1 MPSLRRSRP
10 RLLLALAALLAPL
23 TLAGAVAGPA
33 ASSAA
38 SGAPASTTVA
48 PASSTSWW
56 SGLGVRRHPAT
67 RLQRSSA
74 STPAGSPRVDPA
86 RGFAFLVELPAARRE
101 AGASARSA
109 ADLLLPDPSGRP
121 VAFELEPVAVMAPA
135 LAAAHP
141 DIATYRGRA
150 VADPRLSVRVDVSS
164 MGVHASVRTLA
175 PGGGWYVD
183 PARTERG
190 AQLHVAYRAED
201 LPAGSTAFVER
212 AGGSSVALAAPEPP
226 APAAPRRG
234 AEVTRHVYGL
244 ALLNDPTYSQRF
256 GSGVLEEK
264 VALVQRVDQIYS
276 EDLNASL
283 QLVAGTDRLD
293 LATDEEATAPG
304 GPCGDQACFT
314 PAQLDECTTST
325 LGANQRAVD
334 AILGA
339 GTYDVGH
346 LVLGTNGG
354 GIASGGV
361 VGNDRFQARGC
372 TGLSNP
378 VGDAFFVDYVSHEL
392 GHQFGAQHGF
402 DGAQGACGPNR
413 VGSSAVEPGSG
424 STVMAYAGIC
434 GVDDLQPH
442 SDPYLSQRSIAE
454 VRGYLDASP
463 SRAGTTSPSENHEP
477 VVEAPVDGRLPVRT
491 PFRLEA
497 AGSDSDGDA
506 LSYLWEQDDVGGST
520 AASLRSAARTDG
532 PLFRVFGDDARVD
545 ETQSEQSPSP
555 GLNAADGSTS
565 RTFPD
570 LAQVLR
576 GDTNAATGT
585 CAVSQGEAGLDCQS
599 ELLPTEQYDART
611 PLTFRVTARDGAAS
625 GGVAHDDVELRL
637 VPDAGPLLVT
647 GPGAGAALRPG
658 GTGTVTWAVN
668 GTDRR
673 GLAPQVRV
681 TLSDD
686 GGATWPHVL
695 AERTTNDGL
704 VVVTWPDVV
713 TDAARVR
720 VEAVGGYF
728 FAVNDANVSLDP
740 DAPVDATAPATRV
753 VAGPRDGGF
762 SLARK
767 ATVRWSSDADT
778 VAHVCT
784 LDGAEVGCR
793 SDGVVLRGV
802 APGTHTFTLR
812 AVDASG
818 NVSAPVVRRWA
829 RPEGARSLRPG
840 RGWQT
845 RTTRRAYLGAY
856 RQTSGRDRRLTTP
869 VRSAERVALVVT
881 LGRGDGRVSVSVGGR
896 RVGVVGLGA
905 RRERRSVLVAL
916 PALQQPRSGRVVI
929 RTLDG
934 RRARVEGLGVLTR

>member
-1 MPSLRRSRP
+1 M
-10 RLLLALAALLAPL
+10 LALVALLVPL
-23 TLAGAVAGPA
+23 TIAGAIGTPA
-33 ASSAA
+33 ASST
-38 SGAPASTTVA
+38 PASTAAA
-48 PASSTSWW
+48 PAPSTSWW

-67 RLQRSSA
+67 SLRRTRTGA
-74 STPAGSPRVDPA
+74 TAGALRVDPA
-86 RGFAFLVELPAARRE
+86 RAFAFVVDLPAARRE
-101 AGASARSA
+101 TGLSARSA
-109 ADLLLPDPSGRP
+109 ADLLLPDPSGQP
-121 VAFELEPVAVMAPA
+121 VAFDLEPVAVMAPA

-141 DIATYRGRA
+141 DIATYRGRG

-183 PARTERG
+183 PARTEQGVR
-190 AQLHVAYRAED
+190 LHLAYRAED

-212 AGGSSVALAAPEPP
+212 AGPTSVGLVTPEPS
-226 APAAPRRG
+226 ASAAPRRG
-234 AEVTRHVYGL
+234 GEVTRHVYGL
-244 ALLNDPTYSQRF
+244 ALLNDPTYSQQF

-276 EDLNASL
+276 EDLDASL

-293 LATDEEATAPG
+293 LATPEEATAPG
-304 GPCGDQACFT
+304 GPCGARACFT
-314 PAQLDECTTST
+314 PAQLDTCSTST
-325 LGANQRAVD
+325 LGANQQVVD
-334 AILGA
+334 AILGR

-346 LVLGTNGG
+346 LVLGTDGG
-354 GIASGGV
+354 GIASLGV
-361 VGNDRFQARGC
+361 VGDDRSQARGC

-424 STVMAYAGIC
+424 STVMSYAGIC
-434 GVDDLQPH
+434 GVDDLQRH

-454 VRGYLDASP
+454 VRSYLDASP
-463 SRAGTTSPSENHEP
+463 SRAGTTSPSGNHAP
-477 VVEAPVDGRLPVRT
+477 VVAAPADGWLPVRT

-497 AGSDSDGDA
+497 VGSDSDGDE
-506 LSYLWEQDDVGGST
+506 LSYLWEQDDVGGPS
-520 AASLRSAARTDG
+520 AASLRSPARTDG
-532 PLFRVFGDDARVD
+532 PLFRVFGDDAHVE
-545 ETQSEQSPSP
+545 ETQSVLSPSP
-555 GLNAADGSTS
+555 GLNEADGSTS

-585 CAVSQGEAGLDCQS
+585 CAVSRGEVGLDCQS
-599 ELLPTEQYDART
+599 ELLPTQQYDART

-637 VPDAGPLLVT
+637 VPQAGPLLVT
-647 GPGAGAALRPG
+647 GPGGGAALRPG
-658 GTGTVTWAVN
+658 GTGTVTWDVN

-713 TDAARVR
+713 SDTVRVR

-728 FAVNDANVSLDP
+728 FAVNDADVSLDP
-740 DAPVDATAPATRV
+740 DAPVDTTAPATRI

-762 SLARK
+762 DLARK

-784 LDGAEVGCR
+784 LDAAEIGCR
-793 SDGVVLRGV
+793 GDGLVLRGV
-802 APGTHTFTLR
+802 GPGTHTFSLR
-812 AVDASG
+812 AVDAAG
-818 NVSAPVVRRWA
+818 NVGAPDVRRWA
-829 RPEGARSLRPG
+829 RPEGVRSLRAG
-840 RGWQT
+840 RGWRT

-856 RQTSGRDRRLTTP
+856 RVASTPGRSLVAR
-869 VRSAERVALVVT
+869 VRQAERVALVVT
-881 LGRGDGRVSVSVGGR
+881 RGRRDGRVSVSVGGR
-896 RVGVVGLGA
+896 RVGVVRLGA

-916 PALQQPRSGRVVI
+916 PALSRPESGRLVV

-934 RRARVEGLGVLTR
+934 RRVRVEGVGVLTR